1 MLPPPARAAD
11 VVRTP
16 ITAEVLDPAAFAEW
30 VDGAERK
37 IESADPKDN
46 RSPKAVIAT
55 DKSIPGHSGFTFGA
69 GKTPGPRH
77 LLVGLTQ
84 ATPVG
89 AIMVRG
95 GARVSV
101 LKEAAAYPGDVADES
116 QWIAA
121 DRIKQGKVSR
131 DEGVR
136 DNYILWTLPAV
147 VKTRALRFTHLAEV
161 TEKDYAGWLGGA
173 YVLPA
178 RVANVA
184 TQGTPVVSEN
194 DRYAGKL
201 NNEHYDPTWEQ
212 WANMAQNSTGD
223 RPAVISAQDPEWV
236 MLTWAAPVKVS
247 GVGAAFAGFSEADVE
262 IFAGPADVHPREGA
276 ASMWQKVGAYSGLK
290 AKYPAT
296 LAVEWLAFEKEV
308 TTRALRV
315 RMTKAMGGGMH
326 PHMKDHAKNGKRV
339 WLGELVV
346 LSPVADG
353 ADLKTAI
360 VPAAGEGEKPP
371 IAVKFTLP
379 EAGWVT
385 LVIEDSAGK
394 RVRNLISETY
404 YEKGANV
411 AWWDGSDDLGR
422 DPSAAKHGLYYIPAR
437 PVEPGTYRVRGL
449 WRKKVEAKYEMGVY
463 THGSTPWETGDRT
476 GGWLSN
482 HTPPSGMLFVP
493 DAPTADGKTKPSMLI
508 GSYVSE
514 GTAGL
519 AWVDLDGN
527 KWRGQNWVGG
537 LWTGAPH
544 LARDAGPKAI
554 AGNYAYVAAAWSAGD
569 SKDKKAPPQGEIRL
583 TALTAKEDKPVI
595 KYNFTPATGEEDD
608 EGHKVRWEDQIGGV
622 AARDGLVAVSL
633 PSTNK
638 LIVVDVAAGK
648 VVGERAIESPR
659 GMAFDAQGRLNVL
672 SGTRLVRFANTSG
685 EAAKWAEP
693 EVIVSAGL
701 DAPHG
706 LALDDAGNFYV
717 TDRGHS
723 HQIKVFDAAGKS
735 VRSIGKPGAP
745 AAGAYD
751 PQHMNNPR
759 GVSVDPQ
766 GRVWVAEEDYQP
778 KRVSVW
784 SAADGKLLRAFYGP
798 AEYGGGGAVDPQ
810 DKSKFYYY
818 GMEFRLDWNKGTN
831 DLAQVYYRPGPGG
844 LKLPFRAGK
853 PQNAIYVS
861 GKRYWTNAHNSNPTG
876 GHGSAFIFADRD
888 GVAVPVAGAGR
899 ATDWDLL
906 KTPAFASLWPAGTD
920 PKGNAHGDKAAF
932 FIWSDLNADGSP
944 QPDEVKLRRTPTG
957 SVMVGDDL
965 SLAVSRFN
973 GKAVQFKPTSITDK
987 GVPVY
992 DLAAETL
999 LVDGA
1004 GSPPSSGGDQVLVGP
1019 DGWTIHTTAPKPFA
1033 GSGIGGARN
1042 GQPL

>member
-404 YEKGANV
+404 YEKGENV

-493 DAPTADGKTKPSMLI
+493 DAPTADGKTKPSML
-508 GSYVSE
+508 
-514 GTAGL
+514 
-519 AWVDLDGN
+519 
-527 KWRGQNWVGG
+527 
-537 LWTGAPH
+537 
-544 LARDAGPKAI
+544 
-554 AGNYAYVAAAWSAGD
+554 
-569 SKDKKAPPQGEIRL
+569 
-583 TALTAKEDKPVI
+583 
-595 KYNFTPATGEEDD
+595 
-608 EGHKVRWEDQIGGV
+608 
-622 AARDGLVAVSL
+622 
-633 PSTNK
+633 
-638 LIVVDVAAGK
+638 
-648 VVGERAIESPR
+648 
-659 GMAFDAQGRLNVL
+659 
-672 SGTRLVRFANTSG
+672 
-685 EAAKWAEP
+685 
-693 EVIVSAGL
+693 
-701 DAPHG
+701 
-706 LALDDAGNFYV
+706 
-717 TDRGHS
+717 
-723 HQIKVFDAAGKS
+723 
-735 VRSIGKPGAP
+735 
-745 AAGAYD
+745 
-751 PQHMNNPR
+751 
-759 GVSVDPQ
+759 
-766 GRVWVAEEDYQP
+766 
-778 KRVSVW
+778 
-784 SAADGKLLRAFYGP
+784 
-798 AEYGGGGAVDPQ
+798 
-810 DKSKFYYY
+810 
-818 GMEFRLDWNKGTN
+818 
-831 DLAQVYYRPGPGG
+831 
-844 LKLPFRAGK
+844 
-853 PQNAIYVS
+853 
-861 GKRYWTNAHNSNPTG
+861 
-876 GHGSAFIFADRD
+876 
-888 GVAVPVAGAGR
+888 
-899 ATDWDLL
+899 
-906 KTPAFASLWPAGTD
+906 
-920 PKGNAHGDKAAF
+920 
-932 FIWSDLNADGSP
+932 
-944 QPDEVKLRRTPTG
+944 
-957 SVMVGDDL
+957 
-965 SLAVSRFN
+965 
-973 GKAVQFKPTSITDK
+973 
-987 GVPVY
+987 
-992 DLAAETL
+992 
-999 LVDGA
+999 
-1004 GSPPSSGGDQVLVGP
+1004 
-1019 DGWTIHTTAPKPFA
+1019 
-1033 GSGIGGARN
+1033 
-1042 GQPL
+1042 